1 VETGV
6 VPLDDLREQVTV
18 RDAFPTAGAERRF
31 IRLRGALF
39 P

>member
-1 VETGV
+1 METGV

-18 RDAFPTAGAERRF
+18 RETRPAGGAHRRF
-31 IRLRGALF
+31 IRLRGTLA